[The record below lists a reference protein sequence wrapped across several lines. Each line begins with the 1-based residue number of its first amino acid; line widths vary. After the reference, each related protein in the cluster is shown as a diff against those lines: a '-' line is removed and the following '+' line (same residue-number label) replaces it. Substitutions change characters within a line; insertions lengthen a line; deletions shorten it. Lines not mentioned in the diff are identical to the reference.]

1 MCRRILERVRGKE
14 DGRVGCFV
22 LATDLARIK
31 KAVDG
36 GETGNWQNLF
46 REIFSAGKS

>member
-1 MCRRILERVRGKE
+1 MCRRIFERVKGKK
-14 DGRVGCFV
+14 DGRVGCIV

-31 KAVDG
+31 QAVDG

-46 REIFSAGKS
+46 REIISGGSG